1 MLLSLL
7 PKAHKKFL
15 CLPLLGHIA
24 DEFHDWLAANGYAA
38 GSRKHIIR
46 MLPHVDAD
54 LRRRR
59 VRDLSDLTPVML
71 QACWRRLI
79 KVYPTQAGSVRS
91 LERYLVT
98 AGRIPS
104 QGIETSSTDVSK
116 TLSCEYANHL
126 REVRGFADST
136 ISSHRYPR

>member
-1 MLLSLL
+1 
-7 PKAHKKFL
+7 
-15 CLPLLGHIA
+15 
-24 DEFHDWLAANGYAA
+24 
-38 GSRKHIIR
+38 

-54 LRRRR
+54 LRRCRI
-59 VRDLSDLTPVML
+59 RDLSDLTHVVL
-71 QACWRRLI
+71 HACWRRLI

-104 QGIETSSTDVSK
+104 HKIETSSTDDSK
-116 TLSCEYANHL
+116 TLSSEYANHL